1 MREIVW
7 LRTDSEPVPPALA
20 GCICGLIV
28 CFLEPDVIRSQSSAG
43 GKAAG
48 CGRWTPARDRR
59 YGIAVD
65 ESKRKVLIVA
75 EDEALRAELVHQLVG
90 HGYALE
96 VMADGE
102 EVLSFVE
109 AHCPHAMVVELAGAR
124 ALELIERARALSGRQ
139 TAFIAIS
146 RSNVS
151 ETIVAAMRSGADHC
165 LQWPQH
171 REALSMVVKR
181 AMEKPALAREVER
194 ARDGILDGI
203 SVGRMDSIIGSHPLM
218 QRLLNKVALAAQ
230 SRATVLIHGETGTGK
245 ELIAAAVHSRSKRGS
260 GPFVKLNCA
269 ALADTVLESELFGH
283 ERGSFTGASGRRKG
297 RFEQADGGTL
307 FLDEVSE
314 ISPAV
319 QVKLLRFLQ
328 EREFERVGGN
338 DTVRV
343 DVRIVAATNKD
354 LPQQV
359 EDNRF
364 REDLYYRLNVVR
376 LDVPPLRMRPSDI
389 PLLADHFIRRYAD
402 ENEKHVRGLSQRAVE
417 ALLAHPWPG
426 NVRELQNAI
435 EQAVVLCEDDM
446 IDVHDL
452 PIAPARAEVEP
463 VRLMI
468 PGVTLAELER
478 FAILRTLEAC
488 GNSPT
493 KAATALG
500 ISRRTIQYRLQEWG
514 LSRAPRGGKQDKDDD
529 AALDVHDADARPL
542 QSANGR

>member
-1 MREIVW
+1 MEQPKPKI
-7 LRTDSEPVPPALA
+7 
-20 GCICGLIV
+20 LIV
-28 CFLEPDVIRSQSSAG
+28 TD
-43 GKAAG
+43 
-48 CGRWTPARDRR
+48 
-59 YGIAVD
+59 
-65 ESKRKVLIVA
+65 
-75 EDEALRAELVHQLVG
+75 DEALRAALVHQLVG

-96 VMADGE
+96 SVSDGE
-102 EVLSFVE
+102 AALSFME
-109 AHCPHAMVVELAGAR
+109 SSGPHAVVVGLELSGMGS
-124 ALELIERARALSGRQ
+124 LELIERARALAGGQ

-146 RSNVS
+146 RSES
-151 ETIVAAMRSGADHC
+151 PAAIVEALRRGADQC
-165 LQWPQH
+165 LQWPEH
-171 REALSMVVKR
+171 RGALSLVVQR

-194 ARDGILDGI
+194 ARDGILDGL
-203 SVGRMDSIIGSHPLM
+203 SVGRVESIVGSHPSM
-218 QRLLNKVALAAQ
+218 QRLLSKVSQAAQ

-245 ELIAAAVHSRSKRGS
+245 ELIAAAVHAHSKRGH

-283 ERGSFTGASGRRKG
+283 EKGSFTGATTRRKG

-314 ISPAV
+314 ISPGV
-319 QVKLLRFLQ
+319 QIKLLRFLQ

-338 DTVRV
+338 DTIRV

-354 LPQQV
+354 LAQLV
-359 EDNRF
+359 EDGRF

-389 PLLADHFIRRYAD
+389 PMLAEHFLRHYAE
-402 ENEKHVRGLSQRAVE
+402 ENEKPLRGLTQRATE
-417 ALLAHPWPG
+417 ALLSHPWPG

-446 IDVHDL
+446 VDAQDL
-452 PIAPARAEVEP
+452 PIAKSGSEVDP
-463 VRLMI
+463 LRLMI

-478 FAILRTLEAC
+478 FAILRTLETC

-493 KAATALG
+493 KAAAVLG

-514 LSRAPRGGKQDKDDD
+514 LSRAPRGGKADKDDE
-529 AALDVHDADARPL
+529 AGSEPAGREPPHAL
-542 QSANGR
+542 QTSSGRR